1 MYQFCSG
8 ACGYGLMSETR
19 AMWIAFGYCYSV
31 MALGGSPP
39 KIGFKCLLLFRS
51 RCKMMFSKSGLFRL
65 SGPDGI
71 RAHIQTVK

>member
-8 ACGYGLMSETR
+8 VCGCELISETR
-19 AMWIAFGYCYSV
+19 AASIAFGFCYSV

-51 RCKMMFSKSGLFRL
+51 CRKIMFSKS
-65 SGPDGI
+65 
-71 RAHIQTVK
+71 AV